1 MKFGGTS
8 VADAGLWHVIARL
21 AQDAIAQGDRV
32 VLVCS
37 ALAGVTNALQELA
50 RAETGHDA
58 LIDQILD
65 RHAVLAERLG
75 VDVEVCLER
84 TRVELKN
91 ILARLGDGPQEAQLA
106 ELLAQGEL
114 MSSYLGQQFLALQ
127 AEAVLV
133 DARDALRSA
142 PQPQA
147 NGRRAWL
154 SARGSALPDRDL
166 QARWASLPPILV
178 TQGFLISDD
187 EGRTRLLGRGGSD
200 TSAALFAA
208 VLEAKAVDIWTDVPG
223 LFTTD
228 PRTDGQARL
237 ISALGYDEALE
248 LAASGA
254 KVVHADAIRVAA
266 GAGITIR
273 VKDLSN
279 PELPGSRILPE
290 AGIGDEG
297 VKAVTCQPEMLVL
310 LLENRDQRQQVGF
323 LARVFSDVSES
334 GISIDLVATSETTT
348 TLAINTQLNHLDDP
362 AISQLAE
369 RLSKRCKVKVFR
381 NCTCVNLVGR
391 GARRALG
398 MLGTIPEFFDQ
409 RPLLMLSLS
418 ANDLSLGILV
428 RSEHAKGLVEAMHS
442 LIIAQHGGADTVL
455 GPSWN
460 TLRGGA

>member
-1 MKFGGTS
+1 MLF
-8 VADAGLWHVIARL
+8 
-21 AQDAIAQGDRV
+21 
-32 VLVCS
+32 
-37 ALAGVTNALQELA
+37 
-50 RAETGHDA
+50 
-58 LIDQILD
+58 
-65 RHAVLAERLG
+65 
-75 VDVEVCLER
+75 
-84 TRVELKN
+84 
-91 ILARLGDGPQEAQLA
+91 
-106 ELLAQGEL
+106 
-114 MSSYLGQQFLALQ
+114 
-127 AEAVLV
+127 
-133 DARDALRSA
+133 RS
-142 PQPQA
+142 
-147 NGRRAWL
+147 
-154 SARGSALPDRDL
+154 
-166 QARWASLPPILV
+166 
-178 TQGFLISDD
+178 
-187 EGRTRLLGRGGSD
+187 
-200 TSAALFAA
+200 
-208 VLEAKAVDIWTDVPG
+208 
-223 LFTTD
+223 
-228 PRTDGQARL
+228 
-237 ISALGYDEALE
+237 
-248 LAASGA
+248 
-254 KVVHADAIRVAA
+254 
-266 GAGITIR
+266 
-273 VKDLSN
+273 
-279 PELPGSRILPE
+279 
-290 AGIGDEG
+290 
-297 VKAVTCQPEMLVL
+297 VL